1 VDYVKLAEEFLL
13 HGYASVRHGPQR
25 HLDDAMRGE
34 NFVLMFLS
42 QYHSSVAPS
51 DICAAMGV
59 STARVATAL
68 NALESKGLITRQ
80 IDTGDRRRILVDLT
94 PEGRQLV
101 SARQQDLVHYT
112 ARMFEFLGEHDAIE
126 FVRIWGRLTDARTW
140 AEGVG

>member
-1 VDYVKLAEEFLL
+1 MDFTELAETFLV

-42 QYHSSVAPS
+42 QYHTSVAPS
-51 DICAAMGV
+51 IIGAAMGV

-68 NALESKGLITRQ
+68 NGLENKGLVTRQ

-101 SARQQDLVHYT
+101 KTRQDELLHYT
-112 ARMFEFLGEHDAIE
+112 ARMFEFLGEHDAKE
-126 FVRIWGRLTDARTW
+126 FVRIWGRLTDARVG
-140 AEGVG
+140 AEGTE

>member
-1 VDYVKLAEEFLL
+1 VDYLELAQQFLL
-13 HGYASVRHGPQR
+13 HGYASFRHGPQR
-25 HLDDAMRGE
+25 HIDEAMRGE

-51 DICAAMGV
+51 DIGTAMRV

-68 NALESKGLITRQ
+68 NALEKKGLVTRQ

-101 SARQQDLVHYT
+101 ETRQQELVYYT
-112 ARMFEFLGEHDAIE
+112 ARMFEFLGEYDAKE
-126 FVRIWGRLTDARTW
+126 FVRIWGRLKDARLS
-140 AEGVG
+140 AEG